1 MNKINPIIQDD
12 VNEIIDSFPH
22 WSVFKNKTILISGA
36 SGLLP
41 SYLVDVF
48 LTISREYNLKIIC
61 LVRSSLKAEIRFS
74 HWKGHENLV
83 LLEHDVN
90 IPFLYSESIDF
101 IIHAASQASPKYY
114 GIDPIGT
121 FKANTIGTI
130 NLLDLAV
137 EKNVEAFLFF
147 SSGEVYGNLNE
158 KDVPTKEDVYG
169 YLDPIKVRSCY
180 AESKRMGENM
190 CISYFVQ
197 KNVNSKIVRP
207 FHTYGPGL
215 SLNDGRVYAD
225 FVKNCVNNEDI
236 VINGDGLAKR
246 SFCYISDAIIG
257 FLFVLVKGKNGEAY
271 NVGNPTQEYSIR
283 ELANSIAKLFPEKKL
298 NVIYNKEFQNSLEY
312 LKSPIS
318 RNCPNIDKIIQLGW
332 VPKIQVET
340 GFKRTINSFYTKL

>member
-1 MNKINPIIQDD
+1 MNKINPIIKDD
-12 VNEIIDSFPH
+12 VNEIINSFPH
-22 WSVFKNKTILISGA
+22 WSRFNNKTILISGA
-36 SGLLP
+36 NGLLP
-41 SYLVDVF
+41 SYMVDVF
-48 LTISREYNLKIIC
+48 LTISRKHELKIVC
-61 LVRSSLKAEIRFS
+61 LVRNRKKAEIRFS
-74 HWKGHENLV
+74 HWEGHENLF
-83 LLEHDVN
+83 LFEHDVN
-90 IPFLYSESIDF
+90 IPFLYSGKIDF
-101 IIHAASQASPKYY
+101 IIHAASQASPRYY

-158 KDVPTKEDVYG
+158 MDVPTKEDVYG

-190 CISYFVQ
+190 CISYFAQ
-197 KNVNSKIVRP
+197 KNVKSKIVRP

-225 FVKNCVNNEDI
+225 FVKNCINNEDI

-246 SFCYISDAIIG
+246 SFCYISDAILG
-257 FLFVLVKGKNGEAY
+257 FFYVLVNGKNGEVY
-271 NVGNPTQEYSIR
+271 NVGNPNEEYSIK
-283 ELANSIAKLFPEKKL
+283 ELANSIAELFPEKKL
-298 NVIYNKEFQNSLEY
+298 NVIFNNEVQNNSEY

-318 RNCPNIDKIIQLGW
+318 RNCPNINKIIQLGW
-332 VPKIQVET
+332 IPKISIET
-340 GFKRTINSFYTKL
+340 GFRRTINSFLI